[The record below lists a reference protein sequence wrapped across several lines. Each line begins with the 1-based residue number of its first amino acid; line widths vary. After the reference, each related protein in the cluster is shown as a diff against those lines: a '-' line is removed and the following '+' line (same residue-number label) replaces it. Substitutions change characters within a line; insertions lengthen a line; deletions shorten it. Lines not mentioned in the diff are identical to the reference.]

1 MIARSIDLPTGIATV
16 RPLLILCTAFVVAA
30 CTSDAIRSP
39 TEGSNMKTVT
49 PQELVG
55 TEWLLEDLGGA
66 SVLDRVQATLA
77 FPEPGRIAGKGSCNR
92 FMGSVEIDKEAVR
105 FGKLASTMMA
115 CPPEVMQQE
124 GAYLKALE
132 NADRITLVGHHLL
145 VHSKGTEKPLRFTRM
160 TSTKP
165 AS

>member
-1 MIARSIDLPTGIATV
+1 MAAGGPRRGKCARSRAGE
-16 RPLLILCTAFVVAA
+16 R
-30 CTSDAIRSP
+30 
-39 TEGSNMKTVT
+39 
-49 PQELVG
+49 
-55 TEWLLEDLGGA
+55 
-66 SVLDRVQATLA
+66 LA